1 MGWML
6 QSCNMMHF
14 IAEEKEKKTCNE
26 KHSSS
31 FYFFSCRQIGKP
43 FQLHIPAR

>member
-6 QSCNMMHF
+6 QSCNMMHL
-14 IAEEKEKKTCNE
+14 IAEEKEKKKCNE